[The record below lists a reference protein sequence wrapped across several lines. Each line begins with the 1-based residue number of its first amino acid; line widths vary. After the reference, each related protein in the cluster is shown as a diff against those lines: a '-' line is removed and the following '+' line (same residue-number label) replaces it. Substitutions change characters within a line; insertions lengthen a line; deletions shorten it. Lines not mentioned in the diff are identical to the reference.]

1 MSVLW
6 TIANR
11 DLKSFFGTPLGW
23 IAACILFLVSG
34 VIFFIV
40 VKVLLLQGQAIDPVA
55 DIFGQ
60 ILGFLNYINIFVV
73 PAFTMKVM
81 TEELNNGTYRLQM
94 CAPISSWH
102 LVFGKFLGV
111 VLYFGILGL
120 MMLLYPLFT
129 VIFTQPDLKVFAS
142 GWVGMILNISA
153 IVAIGLFVSSLTKN
167 PVLSYLGSAF
177 SILIFVFSGM
187 IPGMPEWYKRN
198 VNLLDLSNDFTHG
211 VVKTGSVAAYLG
223 VVLVFLVLS
232 RFVIE
237 NRKWAGV

>member
-1 MSVLW
+1 MSILW
-6 TIANR
+6 IIASR

-34 VIFFIV
+34 IVFFIV

-55 DIFGQ
+55 DILGQ

-94 CAPISSWH
+94 AAPINSWH
-102 LVFGKFLGV
+102 LVFGKFFGV
-111 VLYFGILGL
+111 ICYFGLLGL
-120 MMLLYPLFT
+120 LMGVYPLFT
-129 VIFTQPDLKVFAS
+129 VIFTQPDLKVFAT
-142 GWVGMILNISA
+142 GWLGMMLNISA

-167 PVLSYLGSAF
+167 PVLSYLGSTF
-177 SILIFVFSGM
+177 SIILFIFSGM
-187 IPGMPEWYKRN
+187 IPGMPEWYKQN
-198 VNLLDLSNDFTHG
+198 VNLLELSSDFTHG
-211 VVKTGSVAAYLG
+211 VVKTASVATYLG